1 VRSAYEITRTRF
13 NYAEAGPAGRLER
26 PGHRHPQRARRL
38 PPPDNLSGV
47 LEQVSVI
54 RYVTPLREGGSLPA
68 LVEADNLG
76 TYVMKFRG
84 AGQGP
89 KALVAEII
97 GRELARRLGLRTP
110 ELVLGYLDPRIAS
123 SEPDPEIQDL
133 LRASDG
139 VNLGVDFLP
148 GSAGFD
154 PAGWD
159 VDPDFASQVLW
170 LDALIQNVDRTWRNP
185 NLLVWHGNIWL
196 IDHGAAL
203 YFHHNWPTA
212 NPLAPFD
219 AKDHV
224 LRNAATR
231 LASADEALAPQITER
246 LLEEVTHQVPGEWLG
261 DGRPEA
267 YVSHVAERSSHVLE
281 VIR

>member
-1 VRSAYEITRTRF
+1 
-13 NYAEAGPAGRLER
+13 
-26 PGHRHPQRARRL
+26 
-38 PPPDNLSGV
+38 V

-97 GRELARRLGLRTP
+97 GGELARRLGLRTP

-212 NPLAPFD
+212 SPLAPFD

-246 LLEEVTHQVPGEWLG
+246 LLEEVTSQVPGEWLG